1 MFNLINININLN
13 LGDLLRDLFK
23 RRETKII
30 KTIKSNKNKSDYGRR
45 RRSLYYITDKI
56 LEENLKIFYPNC
68 KDIHIQVRY

>member
-23 RRETKII
+23 RRVTKIV
-30 KTIKSNKNKSDYGRR
+30 KTIKSDKNKSDYGRR
-45 RRSLYYITDKI
+45 RRSLYCITDKI
-56 LEENLKIFYPNC
+56 LEENLKMFYPNC